1 MPGHAAMLDEAK
13 VDSLAASIN
22 DGTVLQNAAYM
33 EAGCIG
39 CHGADGKGL
48 SFMGSANLTDG
59 IYRFTASDQ
68 LSSIK
73 HTIKYG
79 VNDVSNPESRNAV
92 MPAFGGGKL
101 SDTEIKKLAVYV
113 HKLGGGL

>member
-1 MPGHAAMLDEAK
+1 MPSLIDA
-13 VDSLAASIN
+13 LAASIN
-22 DGTVLQNAAYM
+22 EGKAIENASYT

-39 CHGADGKGL
+39 CHGADAKGL
-48 SFMGSANLTDG
+48 PFMGSANLTDG

-79 VNDVSNPESRNAV
+79 VNDAANPESRNAV

-113 HKLGGGL
+113 HKLGGGQ